1 MTANGVDACRHPRPR
16 KKLLLLA
23 GLPLVWVF
31 TNSTSLSVG
40 WSLEG
45 DVRRGIGQIAMWL
58 YRVIALVV
66 VPVIV
71 SLAVMRFRPA
81 ARRKLIVATFLLLGV
96 GVAILLLEQMP
107 SGPVTVR
114 PGPYHPAHS
123 IGLRY
128 GLLFI
133 GLYIGHALLSTR
145 GGSRPSNGR

>member
-1 MTANGVDACRHPRPR
+1 VSPSSPAQETAPSRRPAARLGVHQTDE
-16 KKLLLLA
+16 
-23 GLPLVWVF
+23 
-31 TNSTSLSVG
+31 SLG
-40 WSLEG
+40 WWSLEG
-45 DVRRGIGQIAMWL
+45 DVRRGIGQIATWL

-66 VPVIV
+66 LPVIV
-71 SLAVMRFRPA
+71 SLAVMRFPPA
-81 ARRKLIVATFLLLGV
+81 ARRKLIVAPFLLLGV
-96 GVAILLLEQMP
+96 GVAIVLLEQMP

-128 GLLFI
+128 RLLFI